1 MVAKQI
7 VKKKLMTE
15 LRQLFSTAY
24 NCEDRHVSEAALL
37 ERNIRNLFSYLTN
50 AGLSNYPSCPKP
62 NELYHKIPTDSIG
75 TFYATIG
82 IDRDRNIILFIV
94 NWDWRIDPNVFPNL
108 YQLVLS
114 MHPIY
119 DIVSTDNCGFSIVR
133 DARGYYNYIN
143 DQKQLISKEWFQK
156 VTPFQ
161 NINNYTFAYIR
172 RLNGDIYQIDETG
185 MLHKIDDNYT
195 KWNADALLGESHI
208 THIIIEVINNYLKKN
223 LLLAS

>member
-1 MVAKQI
+1 MKTGLESYDKI
-7 VKKKLMTE
+7 
-15 LRQLFSTAY
+15 
-24 NCEDRHVSEAALL
+24 DRFFHNVE
-37 ERNIRNLFSYLTN
+37 
-50 AGLSNYPSCPKP
+50 
-62 NELYHKIPTDSIG
+62 TDSIG
-75 TFYATIG
+75 NFVVTICY
-82 IDRDRNIILFIV
+82 NQETKESILYIKSW
-94 NWDWRIDPNVFPNL
+94 NWRINPYVYPTL
-108 YQLVLS
+108 YSQLLQIR
-114 MHPIY
+114 PIY
-119 DIVSTDNCGFSIVR
+119 DIVSTDNCSFSIVK

-161 NINNYTFAYIR
+161 NINSYTFAYIR

-185 MLHKIDDNYT
+185 KLHKIDDNYT